1 MNKSTKLTK
10 LLTVIAIIVVLFLI
24 PIFFKSPYIIHIL
37 IWVGISIALASSLR
51 VISLTGLLSLGHGGI
66 MLIGAYASTI
76 LVMKLGISSWLG
88 LVMGGVFAAG
98 FAFLIGFPFVRLK
111 GIYFSM
117 VTLFMTEM
125 IILVSEQWK
134 GLTGGSAGILNIPR
148 PDPIVIGNIINI
160 NFTSGLELYYLMLVL
175 VLLTMFIMYLIEH
188 SRIGMTWETIRQDDT
203 LAQSIGINV
212 AGYKVLAFAIGCFF
226 AGVFGAYY
234 SQFFNFITPREF
246 GFFFSIYIL
255 VYMIVGG
262 RRYFIGPIIGT
273 LILLFIPELIGG
285 LGGFRP
291 FLFVAILMIVIYTL
305 PEGLVSIPEY
315 IKFNSIKNWVRERF
329 TRA

>member
-1 MNKSTKLTK
+1 MNKSTILSK
-10 LLTVIAIIVVLFLI
+10 LLTVIAIVVILFLI
-24 PIFFKSPYIIHIL
+24 PVFFKSPYIIHIL

-66 MLIGAYASTI
+66 MLIGAYASTL
-76 LVMKLGISSWLG
+76 LVMKLGISSWFG
-88 LVMGGVFAAG
+88 LIMGGVFAAC
-98 FAFLIGFPFVRLK
+98 FALLIGFPFVRLK

-117 VTLFMTEM
+117 ITLFMTEM

-134 GLTGGSAGILNIPR
+134 SLTGGSAGILNIPR
-148 PDPIVIGNIINI
+148 PDPIIIGNIINI
-160 NFTSGLELYYLMLVL
+160 DFTSGIDLYYLMLVL
-175 VLLTMFIMYLIEH
+175 LLLTLLIIYLIEH

-212 AGYKVLAFAIGCFF
+212 SGYKVLGFTIGCFF

-234 SQFFNFITPREF
+234 SQFFNVISPKEF

-273 LILLFIPELIGG
+273 LILVLIPELIGG

-291 FLFVAILMIVIYTL
+291 FIFVAILMIVIYTL
-305 PEGLVSIPEY
+305 PEGLVSLPQH
-315 IKFNSIKNWVRERF
+315 IKFKNVKKWFRERF
-329 TRA
+329 IRA